1 MKLEMTAYDMAI
13 SVDLSDDDTFNV
25 SLDVVQTIRNL
36 VEELR
41 SFSNV
46 NVSITS
52 ILVDDYATESDDEI
66 VEDNSMPPTISMEQI
81 NAQASWPVPNSD
93 VTIES
98 AQEEVVT
105 VGLPLMSPIDEDFES
120 QVQYIAEA
128 EANVFEDSTTKQNNI

>member
-1 MKLEMTAYDMAI
+1 MTAYDMEI
-13 SVDLSDDDTFNV
+13 NVDLSDDDTFNV

-52 ILVDDYATESDDEI
+52 ILVDDYATESDNAEFVDEG
-66 VEDNSMPPTISMEQI
+66 MPTISMEQI
-81 NAQASWPVPNSD
+81 NAQASWPFPNSD

-128 EANVFEDSTTKQNNI
+128 NVFDDTPTKQNNI

>member
-1 MKLEMTAYDMAI
+1 MKLEMTAYDMEI
-13 SVDLSDDDTFNV
+13 NVDLSDDDTFNV

-52 ILVDDYATESDDEI
+52 ILVDDYATESDNAEFVDEG
-66 VEDNSMPPTISMEQI
+66 MPTISMEQI
-81 NAQASWPVPNSD
+81 NAQASWPFPNSD

-128 EANVFEDSTTKQNNI
+128 NVFDDTTTKTE